1 MKGNAKPERWERGE
15 QADARGEE
23 EKGDKTRRRT
33 KPRSAPPGA
42 ERTAPRYAAAP
53 RARGARPHPR
63 GRQRGGRSPQPYHH
77 RPFSQPNAAPTASLP
92 SFPSTCT
99 PPPVRTRPDPS
110 RSLPAAPSSASP
122 TSSTNGSGSIARLE
136 RHHRLLLRDSRR
148 PPPRPAR
155 TAQQVKRPSLPAGT
169 GPAPRGSL
177 VSVRPAASVGSQPA
191 LRPSGPLRTSR
202 AAARAP
208 TAERRRP
215 VRLHSNDPRPWGGC
229 AFRGQG

>member
-1 MKGNAKPERWERGE
+1 MHAARKRKETKRGGE
-15 QADARGEE
+15 QSPGPP
-23 EKGDKTRRRT
+23 RRA
-33 KPRSAPPGA
+33 PSAPHPATRPHRGLGGLGRIPGA
-42 ERTAPRYAAAP
+42 G
-53 RARGARPHPR
+53 RGAGEAPNPATTALSPNPTQPRP
-63 GRQRGGRSPQPYHH
+63 
-77 RPFSQPNAAPTASLP
+77 LP
-92 SFPSTCT
+92 FPSLL
-99 PPPVRTRPDPS
+99 PFHLHPSPRPDPS

-122 TSSTNGSGSIARLE
+122 TSSTNGGGSIARLE

-169 GPAPRGSL
+169 GPAPRDSL
-177 VSVRPAASVGSQPA
+177 VSVRPAASVGSPPA

>member
-63 GRQRGGRSPQPYHH
+63 GRQRGGRSPQPRHH
-77 RPFSQPNAAPTASLP
+77 RPFSQPNAASTASLP
-92 SFPSTCT
+92 FPPSLPPAPLPPSGPVPQPTCGT
-99 PPPVRTRPDPS
+99 EQRQPHQQHQRRRFHSAARAAPPPASPR
-110 RSLPAAPSSASP
+110 LPAATA
-122 TSSTNGSGSIARLE
+122 
-136 RHHRLLLRDSRR
+136 
-148 PPPRPAR
+148 PPRAHR
-155 TAQQVKRPSLPAGT
+155 PAGEAPVT
-169 GPAPRGSL
+169 SGRPGPAPRGSL
-177 VSVRPAASVGSQPA
+177 VPVRPAASVGSPPA